1 MSRDAVR
8 AIARKDLMTVVRNR
22 GVRTPLIVTPI
33 VVLGVLPVALVGG
46 GEVLAASQPIQEA
59 VAAGGGE
66 RFQPLVDTAS
76 SWLNQ
81 GTIPVGARW
90 GMFILD
96 TFVAP
101 LYLLIP
107 LITATVIAA
116 DSFAGERERGTLEAL
131 LHAATTD
138 RDLLWGKFLAAFIPA
153 LSVAWASFI
162 GYTLLANG
170 LLWRHLGGPWFPTTT
185 WVLLAAWAAPAV
197 AALGLSLMV
206 IASSKV
212 NSLQAA
218 HQIGSLVILP
228 VMLLLVANLTGSLL
242 LRPSLVIVMGALI
255 GLLAAG
261 LLGVAAR
268 SLRRERLAA
277 RL

>member
-1 MSRDAVR
+1 MSRAAIT

-33 VVLGVLPVALVGG
+33 VVLGLLPVALVGG
-46 GEVLAASQPIQEA
+46 GEVLSGSQPIQE
-59 VAAGGGE
+59 VVEAGGSQ
-66 RFQPLVDTAS
+66 RFQPLVDSAS
-76 SWLNQ
+76 SWLSE
-81 GTIPVGARW
+81 GKVPAEARW

-131 LHAATTD
+131 LHTATTD

-153 LSVAWASFI
+153 LTVAWASFV

-170 LLWRHLGGPWFPTTT
+170 LLWRHLQGFWFPTTT
-185 WVLLAAWAAPAV
+185 WALLAAWAAPAV

-242 LRPSLVIVMGALI
+242 LRPSIVVIMGAVIALT
-255 GLLAAG
+255 AVG
-261 LLGVAAR
+261 LLGIAAR